1 MRGQPQG
8 RISYQTPAFLGGT
21 KTQVIRPFEVSLC
34 LQVEKYD
41 QEHLAR
47 KTSLEDCLTDVF
59 HRQLVAGDPGVRGFD
74 RQVETIQRKVLFV
87 CIVICFFEI
96 ELCCKQI

>member
-74 RQVETIQRKVLFV
+74 RQVETIQRRVIFV
-87 CIVICFFEI
+87 YIVICFFDI
-96 ELCCKQI
+96 ELCFKQL